1 VELDGNVARLGA
13 LRPGQDVKAS
23 FNLKGDKPMAIEIKA
38 DSK

>member
-1 VELDGNVARLGA
+1 MAQLKA
-13 LRPGQDVKAS
+13 GQDVKAS